1 MLEDLALDL
10 SASLSQAAIRIHS
23 RLSVDMTEGESI
35 ANAMQGENM
44 VFLGN
49 NGVNVC
55 GMSVDYACD
64 GLCYLE
70 RACQGRVLTS
80 KGIALKPVDAT
91 LAQRVAE
98 QINGERMQ
106 WWLFFAKLR
115 RMTG

>member
-1 MLEDLALDL
+1 MLEDLALVL
-10 SASLSQAAIRIHS
+10 SASLSQAANRIHS

-49 NGVNVC
+49 HGVIVC
-55 GMSVDYACD
+55 GVSVDYSCD

-80 KGIALKPVDAT
+80 TGIALKPVEAT

-98 QINGERMQ
+98 QTNGERLQ
-106 WWLFFAKLR
+106 C
-115 RMTG
+115 GSCSSPN